1 MIEKID
7 LSENSI
13 NDTKFEIICPGLV
26 AQKRLKDLNLSKNQ
40 ISNKS
45 FENFLNLM
53 KLEYSNGFD
62 LNLHPN

>member
-13 NDTKFEIICPGLV
+13 NDTKFKIICPGLV

-45 FENFLNLM
+45 FEHFLNLM

-62 LNLHPN
+62 LNLLTN

>member
-13 NDTKFEIICPGLV
+13 NDTKFKIICPGLV

-40 ISNKS
+40 ISNQS
-45 FENFLNLM
+45 FEYFLNLI
-53 KLEYSNGFD
+53 KLEYSNGYD
-62 LNLHPN
+62 LNLLSN